1 MLKKAIFPSCLIA
14 LSSVCLAEDYYLDA
28 TTMGV
33 GATAGE
39 NLVVKEGCLNPNES
53 SCSDKFKWLSSVS
66 PVKIGN
72 LQIIGQV
79 SGDFEIV
86 LTADFDNLI
95 KGIKILTADN
105 KGFGLAFSEGGTW
118 GSYDFAPNGIGKGGA
133 HYGDRLPGW
142 SKTNFNEL
150 KITAQ
155 QGVANV
161 YTNGTALK
169 KAITF
174 DANVVF
180 ERVAIEGITSKDRLI
195 DVKVRGIQGAGSCSA
210 TPAPTPSTPTTPS
223 GDCMASYLSGQL
235 HVPCVA
241 VSDPFGTT
249 TVYDIKLQQQSGGFT
264 FDLDMN
270 SVKPR

>member
-39 NLVVKEGCLNPNES
+39 NLVVKEGCLDPNES

-86 LTADFDNLI
+86 LTADFADGPKSIYLLN
-95 KGIKILTADN
+95 TDN
-105 KGFGLAFSEGGTW
+105 KGISLKLFGVKKWEFQ
-118 GSYDFAPNGIGKGGA
+118 PNGIGKGGDW
-133 HYGDRLPGW
+133 HYNNISGW
-142 SKTNFNEL
+142 NGGNNFNEI
-150 KITAQ
+150 KISAQ
-155 QGVANV
+155 NGVANV
-161 YTNGTALK
+161 YTNGQVAGEP
-169 KAITF
+169 INF
-174 DANVVF
+174 DSGVIF
-180 ERVAIEGITSKDRLI
+180 ERVAIEGIISKDRLI

-210 TPAPTPSTPTTPS
+210 TPAPTPSTPTTPTSS
-223 GDCMASYLSGQL
+223 GDCMANYLNGQL

-249 TVYDIKLQQQSGGFT
+249 TVYDIKLQQQSSGFT